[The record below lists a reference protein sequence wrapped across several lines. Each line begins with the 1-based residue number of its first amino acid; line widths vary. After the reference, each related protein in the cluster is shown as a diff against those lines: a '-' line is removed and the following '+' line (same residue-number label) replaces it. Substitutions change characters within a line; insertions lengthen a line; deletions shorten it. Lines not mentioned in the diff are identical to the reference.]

1 MPKCVVLDPKMTE
14 NDIVSNFYKQNKE
27 DDDVE
32 NYVFT
37 NDLNFAIKPLRPTFF
52 ITDEDL
58 VIPYQSESEYLF
70 INTKYHDKLDSTS
83 PLKKFIEN
91 GLIIKASNTTIP
103 INTQKNFKKT
113 KKTNA
118 KKTTAVERYYKYKFY
133 KTLTDKREYNV
144 NTVIDT
150 EENHAK
156 INENDCLKFSECLT
170 YVDQTNTM
178 TNLEDM
184 LIASENPPVLRS
196 KVSKVKFGE
205 HSDEEKNATILNDID
220 AKHKN
225 HHAIPKMGESYGIV
239 VKPKTKYEGPPY
251 HIAFVLYT
259 NNDVNITLEAFA
271 DRKDKYLPRF
281 GFYDTNPNGY
291 TFHRY
296 YSGEIYAID
305 YYAVTREYY
314 RETDKLKRKWLKTN
328 KEYYKKLYCTSIL
341 NAETIV
347 LESIPTHT
355 ILKEYTKV
363 TKPDTSTKNR
373 KKNPST
379 NKTRKTHRKK

>member
-1 MPKCVVLDPKMTE
+1 MPKCIVSDPKITE

-37 NDLNFAIKPLRPTFF
+37 NDLNFAIQPLRPTFF

-70 INTKYHDKLDSTS
+70 INAKYHDKLDLTS
-83 PLKKFIEN
+83 PLKKFIN
-91 GLIIKASNTTIP
+91 SGLIIKASQNTIP

-113 KKTNA
+113 KKN
-118 KKTTAVERYYKYKFY
+118 TTTVEHYYKYKFY
-133 KTLTDKREYNV
+133 KNLTDKREYDV

-170 YVDQTNTM
+170 YVDQTNTISR
-178 TNLEDM
+178 LKDM
-184 LIASENPPVLRS
+184 LIALENPPVLRS

-225 HHAIPKMGESYGIV
+225 HNAIPKMGESYGIV
-239 VKPKTKYEGPPY
+239 VKPNTIYEGSPY

-281 GFYDTNPNGY
+281 GFYDTNPKGY

-296 YSGEIYAID
+296 YSGEIYAMD
-305 YYAVTREYY
+305 YYALSKEYY
-314 RETDKLKRKWLKTN
+314 RETDELKRKPLKIN
-328 KEYYKKLYCTSIL
+328 QKYYKKLYCTSIL

-347 LESIPTHT
+347 LESIPTKT

-363 TKPDTSTKNR
+363 TKPDTSTKTV
-373 KKNPST
+373 KKNPSIH
-379 NKTRKTHRKK
+379 KTRKTHRKE